1 MEIERKNSKKGSF
14 RDLTVGDVFLDEDNN
29 VMMVVDEDYGLGEGR
44 YTVDGYAVSLAS
56 GFHYAFKN
64 NDEATKIEAKVVIL

>member
-1 MEIERKNSKKGSF
+1 MEIERKNSKKGLF

-44 YTVDGYAVSLAS
+44 YTVDGYAVGLVT
-56 GFHYAFKN
+56 GFHYAFEN
-64 NDEATKIEAKVVIL
+64 DDEATKIEVKLIIL